1 MDELREQVNELRK
14 GFEALNELL
23 EKERNINE
31 TYEYNVK
38 RTLELHDCSRKYAVE
53 KARGN
58 INLQLALQLAF
69 EQGARWADK
78 HPRKQYRHET
88 NNL

>member
-1 MDELREQVNELRK
+1 MDEQVNKLRK

-38 RTLELHDCSRKYAVE
+38 RTLDLHDCSRKYAVE
-53 KARGN
+53 KAQGN
-58 INLQLALQLAF
+58 ITMELALQLAF
-69 EQGARWADK
+69 EQGAKWADK
-78 HPRKQYRHET
+78 HTRKHYRHET